1 MALRSYEIFSD
12 SNSFSLYLYTEN
24 YYIIFAISV
33 LYCKETLYEK
43 ASKAFFSQAKN
54 ITLDTLTSKNTN
66 FFFARV

>member
-33 LYCKETLYEK
+33 QHCKEALYEK
-43 ASKAFFSQAKN
+43 ASNLIFFQAKN